1 MNLIIEDVYKQKKKI
16 LIIIIRKY
24 WIKYFY
30 LEKIRIYNLTS
41 ERINIS
47 METSKMKNMV
57 VLKNL
62 PSNMIEEAI
71 VIFKENSKIKA
82 KDVINKSNQLSQ
94 VQGKSK
100 DIIFKEAE
108 MLVNDYVKRVE
119 SSKNRKIFDKKIN
132 DKFLKK
138 YSVVIT
144 ILFIISLTIN
154 FI

>member
-1 MNLIIEDVYKQKKKI
+1 
-16 LIIIIRKY
+16 
-24 WIKYFY
+24 
-30 LEKIRIYNLTS
+30 
-41 ERINIS
+41 

-71 VIFKENSKIKA
+71 IIFKENSKIKA

>member
-1 MNLIIEDVYKQKKKI
+1 
-16 LIIIIRKY
+16 
-24 WIKYFY
+24 
-30 LEKIRIYNLTS
+30 
-41 ERINIS
+41 

-94 VQGKSK
+94 IQGKSK

-119 SSKNRKIFDKKIN
+119 SSKNKKIFDKKIN

-138 YSVVIT
+138 YSIVIT

>member
-1 MNLIIEDVYKQKKKI
+1 
-16 LIIIIRKY
+16 
-24 WIKYFY
+24 
-30 LEKIRIYNLTS
+30 
-41 ERINIS
+41 
-47 METSKMKNMV
+47 
-57 VLKNL
+57 
-62 PSNMIEEAI
+62 MIEEAI

-94 VQGKSK
+94 IQGKSK

-119 SSKNRKIFDKKIN
+119 SSKNKKIFDKKIN

-138 YSVVIT
+138 YSIVIT

>member
-1 MNLIIEDVYKQKKKI
+1 
-16 LIIIIRKY
+16 
-24 WIKYFY
+24 
-30 LEKIRIYNLTS
+30 
-41 ERINIS
+41 

-57 VLKNL
+57 VVKNL

>member
-1 MNLIIEDVYKQKKKI
+1 
-16 LIIIIRKY
+16 
-24 WIKYFY
+24 
-30 LEKIRIYNLTS
+30 
-41 ERINIS
+41 

-94 VQGKSK
+94 VQGKYK

>member
-1 MNLIIEDVYKQKKKI
+1 
-16 LIIIIRKY
+16 
-24 WIKYFY
+24 
-30 LEKIRIYNLTS
+30 
-41 ERINIS
+41 

-94 VQGKSK
+94 IQGKSK

-119 SSKNRKIFDKKIN
+119 SSKNKKIFDKKIN

-138 YSVVIT
+138 YSIVIT
-144 ILFIISLTIN
+144 VLFIISLTIN

>member
-1 MNLIIEDVYKQKKKI
+1 
-16 LIIIIRKY
+16 
-24 WIKYFY
+24 
-30 LEKIRIYNLTS
+30 
-41 ERINIS
+41 

-82 KDVINKSNQLSQ
+82 KDVINKTNQLSQ

-119 SSKNRKIFDKKIN
+119 SSQNRKIFDKKIN
-132 DKFLKK
+132 YKFLKK
-138 YSVVIT
+138 YSIVIT

>member
-1 MNLIIEDVYKQKKKI
+1 
-16 LIIIIRKY
+16 
-24 WIKYFY
+24 
-30 LEKIRIYNLTS
+30 
-41 ERINIS
+41 

-119 SSKNRKIFDKKIN
+119 SSKNKKIFDKKIN

>member
-1 MNLIIEDVYKQKKKI
+1 
-16 LIIIIRKY
+16 
-24 WIKYFY
+24 
-30 LEKIRIYNLTS
+30 
-41 ERINIS
+41 
-47 METSKMKNMV
+47 
-57 VLKNL
+57 
-62 PSNMIEEAI
+62 MIEEAI

-119 SSKNRKIFDKKIN
+119 SSKNKKIFDKKIN

-138 YSVVIT
+138 YSIVIT

>member
-1 MNLIIEDVYKQKKKI
+1 
-16 LIIIIRKY
+16 
-24 WIKYFY
+24 
-30 LEKIRIYNLTS
+30 
-41 ERINIS
+41 

-94 VQGKSK
+94 IQGKSK

-119 SSKNRKIFDKKIN
+119 SSKNKKIFDKKIN

-138 YSVVIT
+138 YSIVIT
-144 ILFIISLTIN
+144 ILFIISLTIK

>member
-1 MNLIIEDVYKQKKKI
+1 
-16 LIIIIRKY
+16 
-24 WIKYFY
+24 
-30 LEKIRIYNLTS
+30 
-41 ERINIS
+41 

-94 VQGKSK
+94 IQGKSK

-119 SSKNRKIFDKKIN
+119 SSKNKKIFDKKIN
-132 DKFLKK
+132 DKFLK
-138 YSVVIT
+138 SI
-144 ILFIISLTIN
+144 IL
-154 FI
+154 

>member
-1 MNLIIEDVYKQKKKI
+1 
-16 LIIIIRKY
+16 
-24 WIKYFY
+24 
-30 LEKIRIYNLTS
+30 
-41 ERINIS
+41 

-100 DIIFKEAE
+100 DIIFKEAA

>member
-1 MNLIIEDVYKQKKKI
+1 
-16 LIIIIRKY
+16 
-24 WIKYFY
+24 
-30 LEKIRIYNLTS
+30 
-41 ERINIS
+41 

-57 VLKNL
+57 FLKNL

-94 VQGKSK
+94 IQGKSK

-119 SSKNRKIFDKKIN
+119 SSKNKKIFDKKIN

-138 YSVVIT
+138 YSIVIT

>member
-1 MNLIIEDVYKQKKKI
+1 
-16 LIIIIRKY
+16 
-24 WIKYFY
+24 
-30 LEKIRIYNLTS
+30 
-41 ERINIS
+41 

-108 MLVNDYVKRVE
+108 MLVNNYVKRVE

>member
-1 MNLIIEDVYKQKKKI
+1 
-16 LIIIIRKY
+16 
-24 WIKYFY
+24 
-30 LEKIRIYNLTS
+30 
-41 ERINIS
+41 

-94 VQGKSK
+94 IQGKSK

-108 MLVNDYVKRVE
+108 MLVKHYVKRVE
-119 SSKNRKIFDKKIN
+119 SRKNKKIFDKKIN

-138 YSVVIT
+138 YSIVIT